1 MNALFHG
8 CLSRSDLQSVCEK
21 QALGFNKAQQLLV
34 CGGGGGGW
42 GGGERCEKD
51 RKEGRLEIC
60 EELREGHLIP
70 GTSSS
75 YRLWRMH

>member
-1 MNALFHG
+1 M
-8 CLSRSDLQSVCEK
+8 RE
-21 QALGFNKAQQLLV
+21 ALGFNKAQQLLV

-42 GGGERCEKD
+42 GGGGRCEKD

-70 GTSSS
+70 GT
-75 YRLWRMH
+75 MH